1 MAGLDLF
8 AFAER
13 SQHQV
18 AAPLPQNPCRL
29 PADPP
34 PEALQIRDVL
44 WQAICRRHAITAPA
58 IAAAAGLWPDLR
70 DADRGTRVRE
80 LITVWYEA
88 LQMPGRVLISD
99 SCGYWHSDDAAEISH
114 YHQSLISRIREIGS
128 RARRVRLVAQATGR
142 YVYHGHGHWAR
153 EVTP

>member
-34 PEALQIRDVL
+34 PEALQIREVL
-44 WQAICRRHAITAPA
+44 ATHVGRSAAITAPA
-58 IAAAAGLWPDLR
+58 IAAAAGLWPDR
-70 DADRGTRVRE
+70 RPEDRGTMVRE
-80 LITVWYEA
+80 LVAAWYPA
-88 LQMPGRVLISD
+88 MLQTGLVLVAASE
-99 SCGYWHSDDAAEISH
+99 GYWLTSDPADVSNQC
-114 YHQSLISRIREIGS
+114 QSLRSRQREIGH
-128 RARRVRLVAQATGR
+128 RERNIRMAAKCAGMI
-142 YVYHGHGHWAR
+142 YHGHGHWAR